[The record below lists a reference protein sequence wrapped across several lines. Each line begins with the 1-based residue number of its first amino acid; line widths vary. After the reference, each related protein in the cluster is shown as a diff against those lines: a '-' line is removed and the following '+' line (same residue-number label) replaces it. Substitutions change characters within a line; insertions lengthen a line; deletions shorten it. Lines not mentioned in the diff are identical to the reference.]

1 MEIYRG
7 KKFNVHLEK
16 VILPNGKEKLIEKIQ
31 HKGSVVIIPILNDKV
46 ILLKQY
52 RPVINK
58 WLYELPAGTLE
69 SDDIIMEA
77 RRELLEETGYE
88 AGEMRYLFKFYASPG
103 ISTEIMHVVLAKD
116 LNYKGRKVEEGEVIN
131 VEVKSLEETKY
142 MIFKGEI
149 MDGKTVSALLFYLN
163 YFNKI

>member
-7 KKFNVHLEK
+7 KKFNVYLDK
-16 VILPNGKEKLIEKIQ
+16 VILPNGKEKIIEKIE
-31 HKGSVVIIPILNDKV
+31 HKGSVVIIPILNSKV

-69 SDDIIMEA
+69 SDDIIEEA
-77 RRELLEETGYE
+77 KRELLEETGYE
-88 AGEMRYLFKFYASPG
+88 ASEMKYLFRFYASPG
-103 ISTEIMHVVLAKD
+103 ISSEIMYIVLAKD
-116 LNYKGRKVEEGEVIN
+116 LNYKGRKAEEGEVIN
-131 VEVKSLEETKY
+131 VEIKSLDDVKD

-149 MDGKTVSALLFYLN
+149 IDGKTISAILFYLN

>member
-7 KKFNVHLEK
+7 KKFNVYVEK
-16 VILPNGKEKLIEKIQ
+16 VILPNGKERIVEKIE
-31 HKGSVVIIPILNDKV
+31 HRGSVVIIPILNDKV

-69 SDDIIMEA
+69 HDDVIEEA
-77 RRELLEETGYE
+77 KRELLEETGYE
-88 AGEMRYLFKFYASPG
+88 ANEIKYLFKFYTSPG
-103 ISTEIMHVVLAKD
+103 IITEVMHVVLAKN
-116 LNYKGRKVEEGEVIN
+116 LNYKGRKLEEGEVIN
-131 VEVKSLEETKY
+131 VELKSFEEIKN

-149 MDGKTVSALLFYLN
+149 IDGKTIAAVLFYLSYMN
-163 YFNKI
+163 Q